1 MPFSIPFPQPP
12 FKEHF
17 MNRFLKLSV
26 IALGLAALPAF
37 SQTNPATIATS
48 IRIINPILFTPTA
61 TLNFGTVA
69 PSSNGTANT
78 FTITAPTSARAMSL
92 AGNGSVVADG
102 GNAPA
107 VGAATMTSEGAY
119 ALNLAV
125 SALTPGAAFLT
136 LSNLTVSINGA
147 AQVTFPVAS
156 FTPGAGS
163 PVSTALTFGGDMTVN
178 SGATP
183 GTYPGS
189 FVLTGTYN

>member
-1 MPFSIPFPQPP
+1 
-12 FKEHF
+12 

-48 IRIINPILFTPTA
+48 IKIINPILFTPTA

-69 PSSNGTANT
+69 PSSNGSSNT
-78 FTITAPTSARAMSL
+78 FTITAPTSARAMAG
-92 AGNGSVVADG
+92 AGNGTAVTDG
-102 GNAPA
+102 GNTPT
-107 VGAATMTSEGAY
+107 VGAATMTSEGGY
-119 ALNLAV
+119 PLNLAV
-125 SALTPGAAFLT
+125 SALSSGALFLS
-136 LSNLTVSINGA
+136 LANLTVSINGA
-147 AQVTFPVAS
+147 AQVSFPVAT

-163 PVSTALTFGGDMTVN
+163 PVSTTLQFGGDMTVN
-178 SGATP
+178 SGATA